1 MISSKSSKSSKMFT
15 CNNCDY
21 NTCRK
26 SQYDRHLLTLKHEMI
41 TNGNKMV
48 TKSSY
53 QVPLVFECNCG
64 KQYTYASGLSRHK
77 KRCPEQNIKSNDMSG
92 NLVNVEIVMELL
104 KQNNEFKGLLTDQN
118 KNMITLMEKGI
129 GNTTNTNTNSHNT
142 TNKNKFNLN
151 IFLNEQCK
159 DAMNIMD
166 FVDSLKLQLTDLE
179 TVGELGYTKGISN
192 IIVSALQ
199 KIDVFK
205 RPIHCSD
212 IKRETMYVK
221 DENAWEKEDTNKEKM
236 TKMIKQVAYKNVKQI
251 PEWQGENPE
260 YKDNES
266 TVHDQYL
273 KIVNESM
280 GGCNE
285 EEDSKNYN
293 KIVKTIAKEVI
304 IERESESVE

>member
-1 MISSKSSKSSKMFT
+1 MVT
-15 CNNCDY
+15 YLCPNNAYKYSCDVCDY
-21 NTCRK
+21 NTSKK
-26 SQYDRHLLTLKHEMI
+26 SSYNNHLLSAKHKMI
-41 TNGNKMV
+41 TNGNTNGNIK
-48 TKSSY
+48 KC
-53 QVPLVFECNCG
+53 ECICG
-64 KQYTYASGLSRHK
+64 KEYTFYSGLSRHK
-77 KRCPEQNIKSNDMSG
+77 KTCTTTHETEKEKEPEKKQDNPITNE
-92 NLVNVEIVMELL
+92 NVLELL
-104 KQNNEFKGLLTDQN
+104 KQNNEFKSLIVDLVG
-118 KNMITLMEKGI
+118 KGI
-129 GNTTNTNTNSHNT
+129 GNTINTNTNTNSHNT

-179 TVGELGYTKGISN
+179 KVGELGYTKGISN
-192 IIVSALQ
+192 IIVTALQ

-212 IKRETMYVK
+212 VKRETMYVK
-221 DENAWEKEDTNKEKM
+221 DENAWEKENNNKEKI

-251 PEWQGENPE
+251 PEWKEDNPDH
-260 YKDNES
+260 KDCDS

-293 KIVKTIAKEVI
+293 KIAKTIAKEVI
-304 IERESESVE
+304 IEREQETAE

>member
-1 MISSKSSKSSKMFT
+1 MTTTSCTKVASKFYCKLCDYTTSRKSSYFK
-15 CNNCDY
+15 
-21 NTCRK
+21 
-26 SQYDRHLLTLKHEMI
+26 HLLTLKHTETTNTTEKLQKVANYVCDCGKKYQHHSSLWKHKKNCTTSDETEKEKEPEKKQDNPI
-41 TNGNKMV
+41 TN
-48 TKSSY
+48 
-53 QVPLVFECNCG
+53 E
-64 KQYTYASGLSRHK
+64 
-77 KRCPEQNIKSNDMSG
+77 
-92 NLVNVEIVMELL
+92 NVLELL
-104 KQNNEFKGLLTDQN
+104 KQNNEFKSLIVDLVG
-118 KNMITLMEKGI
+118 KGI
-129 GNTTNTNTNSHNT
+129 GNTINTNTNTNSHNT

-166 FVDSLKLQLTDLE
+166 FVDSLKLQLSDLE
-179 TVGELGYTKGISN
+179 RVGELGYTKGISN
-192 IIVSALQ
+192 IIVTALQ

-293 KIVKTIAKEVI
+293 KIAKTIAKEVI
-304 IERESESVE
+304 IERESETAE

>member
-1 MISSKSSKSSKMFT
+1 MTKKSCAKVAHDFYCNVCDYYASRKSS
-15 CNNCDY
+15 
-21 NTCRK
+21 
-26 SQYDRHLLTLKHEMI
+26 YDKHLLTLKHENTKN
-41 TNGNKMV
+41 TNKKLQTVANYV
-48 TKSSY
+48 C
-53 QVPLVFECNCG
+53 QCG
-64 KQYTYASGLSRHK
+64 KEYKHQTSLWNHK
-77 KRCPEQNIKSNDMSG
+77 HKTNCSATKEKEPEIKQDNSMNA
-92 NLVNVEIVMELL
+92 EIIMELL

-166 FVDSLKLQLTDLE
+166 FVDSLKLQLSDLE
-179 TVGELGYTKGISN
+179 RVGELGYTKGISN
-192 IIVSALQ
+192 IIVTALQ

-212 IKRETMYVK
+212 AKRETMYVK
-221 DENAWEKEDTNKEKM
+221 DQNAWEKENNNKEKM

-251 PEWQGENPE
+251 PEWKEENPE
-260 YKDNES
+260 YKDSES

-293 KIVKTIAKEVI
+293 KIVKTITKEVT
-304 IERESESVE
+304 IEREPEPVE

>member
-1 MISSKSSKSSKMFT
+1 MATKSCIEVAPKFCCKT
-15 CNNCDY
+15 CDY
-21 NTCRK
+21 NSCRK
-26 SQYDRHLLTLKHEMI
+26 SSYDKHLLTLKHIETTNTTEKLQKVATYVCDCGKKYQHHSSLWKHKKNCTTNLKGKEKEPEKKQDIPI
-41 TNGNKMV
+41 TN
-48 TKSSY
+48 
-53 QVPLVFECNCG
+53 E
-64 KQYTYASGLSRHK
+64 
-77 KRCPEQNIKSNDMSG
+77 
-92 NLVNVEIVMELL
+92 NVLELL
-104 KQNNEFKGLLTDQN
+104 KQNNEFKSLIVDLVG
-118 KNMITLMEKGI
+118 KGI
-129 GNTTNTNTNSHNT
+129 GNTTNSHNT

-166 FVDSLKLQLTDLE
+166 FVDSLKLQLSDLE
-179 TVGELGYTKGISN
+179 RVGELGYTKGISN
-192 IIVSALQ
+192 IIVTALQ

-212 IKRETMYVK
+212 AKRETMYVK
-221 DENAWEKEDTNKEKM
+221 DENAWEKENNNKEKM

-251 PEWQGENPE
+251 PEWKEENPE
-260 YKDNES
+260 YKDGES

-304 IERESESVE
+304 IEREPETAE